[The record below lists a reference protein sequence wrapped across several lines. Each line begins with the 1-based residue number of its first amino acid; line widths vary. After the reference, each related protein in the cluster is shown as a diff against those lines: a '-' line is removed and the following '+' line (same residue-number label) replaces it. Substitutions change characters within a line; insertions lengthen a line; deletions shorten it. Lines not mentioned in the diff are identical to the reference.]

1 MVDDKQQGGRSHET
15 DDPFINP
22 IDAENR
28 TKSENIDVKAR
39 IVLLDSEGDAVG
51 DWDSNEEVPAV
62 VLHFFFHND
71 PYENRID
78 VRIAHRR
85 GKGSK
90 KQAPAA
96 ENMFFRVYAD
106 QIRYLKKWLI
116 VEVRH
121 PIHSTFDPRELADS
135 DSKTAN
141 PTEPVLTF
149 TQVIVNLANDS
160 EATTIP
166 PFSQLRN
173 MMFDESLESLLSE
186 KRLWLA
192 KLKMTSEGEGSRD
205 TRRHGVGLF
214 AKLKDYGTKTATMRS
229 IQKIFNFD
237 DEFYFI
243 VKRDDFDQMI
253 NDWANPPI
261 VLIPH
266 TKIAER
272 LFPKHVDEPFLQK
285 GDHPVPSD
293 LEGYFRER
301 CESVFRDVQEYNMV
315 IGWGAILDQRVE
327 AQNNGNGCVFKGR
340 IQVYSVNRDDEY
352 LAIFDLQSSDEIET
366 DAPERLQTGA
376 RFNVRWYIPDA
387 PTLPPDAMMDLEDQ
401 TDLSPDPSVD
411 RWSATIVSPASFCP
425 VNCWTVILRRPS
437 KETPSATQ
445 PRVITLPRDQT
456 SFTEKNVESED
467 WDVISYQLHLS
478 TKPYNRFLSVNRD
491 LLVKPV
497 KKLIMDTLLGTN
509 PSLLPIRNV
518 LAGIPQKHIQRVLDN
533 IIVSDDFDLLLANV
547 SAMHGPLYTVEGP
560 AGTGKSHAMLALA
573 MMDLGGAN
581 FKYPVHSQDF
591 PENEWC
597 SLFTNWHKSN
607 QGETEPINMY
617 NENTRRQ
624 VIIIVATNSVANDI
638 TIKATDMSRKIF
650 PDSQARIIRVHAVH
664 IEKQV
669 VERAYFKIT
678 NQSSPDQ
685 SSKSAQDLGSGHA
698 VQDHILIPPDERTIL
713 ELKERY
719 YEFLT
724 RIRHGK
730 ITYEDHEFIQ
740 AEETY
745 SRARREQAGISKPQV
760 SARDESSG
768 HNENPADEEMSECNE
783 VDDMDAIVADL
794 RAAAECVNELTQH
807 YSLTRPDTVSS
818 FEGVADPRLKEIS
831 TSLGA
836 AMLGV
841 AGKIPGSPWATPDLG
856 PYHDFDAFWKDRQY
870 KIEAEDEAAFQ
881 KACRRMKRDALGI
894 AHIVIG
900 TPAVITAP
908 TILTCLHP
916 SFVAIDEASM
926 IRETDLHAAFA
937 WFDPISFGLFG
948 DSRQL
953 GPHSSAGKDENPFY
967 QQVQMSL
974 LERMSTAGHMAAF
987 LRHQRRMMRGIQR
1000 LSCDVFYSDKAMI
1013 NAVSDPE
1020 DKARRLA
1027 SWNMDQHEVNSN
1039 ALILDVPWTTE
1050 ECIGTSF
1057 ANAGNRK
1064 VVLDLTRKLVRAGLS
1079 EPKDIVILVGYEAQW
1094 RLYIK
1099 DLHELSQTEPGVAWS
1114 SVRAFKIDAI
1124 QGNEADIVIFD
1135 YVRTG
1140 KQHGFMGAFRRL
1152 NVACSRGR
1160 FGFYLVA
1167 SARTLKQWSDSATR
1181 LLLNYI
1187 SVSNLGTRRLHWT
1200 HPLMSLP
1207 AMSIMSTSW

>member
-1 MVDDKQQGGRSHET
+1 MADDKQQGGRSHET
-15 DDPFINP
+15 DDPFTNP

-28 TKSENIDVKAR
+28 TKGENINVKAR

-62 VLHFFFHND
+62 VLHLFFHNN

-78 VRIAHRR
+78 VRIAYRR

-90 KQAPAA
+90 KQAPTA
-96 ENMFFRVYAD
+96 ENMFFRIYAD
-106 QIRYLKKWLI
+106 QIKDLRKWLI
-116 VEVRH
+116 VE
-121 PIHSTFDPRELADS
+121 TD
-135 DSKTAN
+135 
-141 PTEPVLTF
+141 PTESVPSF
-149 TQVIVNLANDS
+149 KEVIANLANDS
-160 EATTIP
+160 ETTTIP

-173 MMFDESLESLLSE
+173 MTFDESFESLLSSE
-186 KRLWLA
+186 RLWLV

-229 IQKIFNFD
+229 IQKIFGFD

-243 VKRDDFDQMI
+243 VKRRDFDQTI
-253 NDWANPPI
+253 KDWANPPI
-261 VLIPH
+261 VMIPH

-272 LFPKHVDEPFLQK
+272 LFPKHVDKPFLQK

-315 IGWGAILDQRVE
+315 IGWGAILDQQAE
-327 AQNNGNGCVFKGR
+327 ARINGNGSVFKGR
-340 IQVYSVNRDDEY
+340 IQVYSVSRDDEY
-352 LAIFDLQSSDEIET
+352 LAIIDLQYSDQIET
-366 DAPERLQTGA
+366 DAPESLQAGA
-376 RFNVRWYIPDA
+376 RFNVRWYTPDA
-387 PTLPPDAMMDLEDQ
+387 PVLPSDAMMDLEDQ

-411 RWSATIVSPASFCP
+411 RWSATVVSPASFCP

-437 KETPSATQ
+437 KETPGATQ

-456 SFTEKNVESED
+456 SFTENNVDSED
-467 WDVISYQLHLS
+467 WDVISYQLHLR
-478 TKPYNRFLSVNRD
+478 PYDRFLSVNRD
-491 LLVKPV
+491 LVTKPV

-509 PSLLPIRNV
+509 PSLLPLRNA

-573 MMDLGGAN
+573 MMDLGGAD
-581 FKYPVHSQDF
+581 FKYPAHSQDF
-591 PENEWC
+591 PEDEWC

-607 QGETEPINMY
+607 QGETEPINVY
-617 NENTRRQ
+617 QNARRQ
-624 VIIIVATNSVANDI
+624 VVIMVATNSVANGI
-638 TIKATDMSRKIF
+638 TIKATDMFRKIA

-669 VERAYFKIT
+669 VERAYFKIA
-678 NQSSPDQ
+678 NQSSPDH
-685 SSKSAQDLGSGHA
+685 SGKAVQDLGS
-698 VQDHILIPPDERTIL
+698 DHDLQGP
-713 ELKERY
+713 
-719 YEFLT
+719 
-724 RIRHGK
+724 G
-730 ITYEDHEFIQ
+730 
-740 AEETY
+740 
-745 SRARREQAGISKPQV
+745 S
-760 SARDESSG
+760 
-768 HNENPADEEMSECNE
+768 DEEMFECNE
-783 VDDMDAIVADL
+783 VDDMEAIVADL
-794 RAAAECVNELTQH
+794 RTTAEYVNELTQH

-818 FEGVADPRLKEIS
+818 FEGVLDPRLKEIS

-841 AGKIPGSPWATPDLG
+841 AGKIPGSPWAIPGLG
-856 PYHDFDAFWKDRQY
+856 PYHDFDAFWEDRQY
-870 KIEAEDEAAFQ
+870 GIEAENEAAFQ
-881 KACRRMKRDALGI
+881 KACRRMKRDALRI

-900 TPAVITAP
+900 TPAVITEP
-908 TILTCLHP
+908 TIVTCLHP

-926 IRETDLHAAFA
+926 IRETDLHAALA

-953 GPHSSAGKDENPFY
+953 GPHSSAGIDENPFY
-967 QQVQMSL
+967 KQIQMSL

-987 LRHQRRMMRGIQR
+987 LKHQRRMMRDIQR
-1000 LSCDVFYSDKAMI
+1000 LSRDVFYRDKAMI

-1020 DKARRLA
+1020 DKAERLA
-1027 SWNMDQHEVNSN
+1027 SWNMDQHKVNSN

-1050 ECIGTSF
+1050 ERIGTSF

-1099 DLHELSQTEPGVAWS
+1099 DLRELAQTEPSVAWS
-1114 SVRAFKIDAI
+1114 SVRAFMIGAI

-1135 YVRTG
+1135 YVRSG

-1152 NVACSRGR
+1152 NVACSRSR

-1167 SARTLKQWSDSATR
+1167 SARTLKTVERFGYRTPSKLHKFFESRNAKVTLDTSAYVTAGDVDNVDTLVTTER
-1181 LLLNYI
+1181 APSPLPFYTPPSPARNQAR
-1187 SVSNLGTRRLHWT
+1187 SRARRRR
-1200 HPLMSLP
+1200 P
-1207 AMSIMSTSW
+1207 

>member
-1 MVDDKQQGGRSHET
+1 MADEKQQDGRAHEN
-15 DDPFINP
+15 DNPFANP

-28 TKSENIDVKAR
+28 GKVENISLKAR

-51 DWDSNEEVPAV
+51 DWDNNEEVPAV
-62 VLHFFFHND
+62 GLHFVFHND
-71 PYENRID
+71 SYENRID
-78 VRIAHRR
+78 VRIAYRR
-85 GKGSK
+85 ATGSK
-90 KQAPAA
+90 KRAPAA

-106 QIRYLKKWLI
+106 QIKYLKKWLI

-121 PIHSTFDPRELADS
+121 PIHSTFDSEKLADS
-135 DSKTAN
+135 DSKTTSL
-141 PTEPVLTF
+141 TESVPTF
-149 TQVIVNLANDS
+149 TQVIANLANDS

-166 PFSQLRN
+166 PFSQLCS
-173 MMFDESLESLLSE
+173 MMFDESLESLLL
-186 KRLWLA
+186 KRRLWLA

-229 IQKIFNFD
+229 IQKIFRFD

-243 VKRDDFDQMI
+243 VKRDNFDQMI
-253 NDWANPPI
+253 DYWANPPI

-266 TKIAER
+266 TEIAER
-272 LFPKHVDEPFLQK
+272 LFPTHVDEPFLQK
-285 GDHPVPSD
+285 DDHPMPSG
-293 LEGYFRER
+293 LEGYFPER

-315 IGWGAILDQRVE
+315 VGWGTIFDQQVE
-327 AQNNGNGCVFKGR
+327 AQINGNGFVFKGR
-340 IQVYSVNRDDEY
+340 IQVYSVARDDEN
-352 LAIFDLQSSDEIET
+352 LAIIDLQSSDEIDT
-366 DAPERLQTGA
+366 DAPERLQMGA
-376 RFNVRWYIPDA
+376 RFDVRWDTPDA
-387 PTLPPDAMMDLEDQ
+387 FLSFDAMLALEDQ
-401 TDLSPDPSVD
+401 RNTDPSVD
-411 RWSATIVSPASFCP
+411 RWSATVVSPASFCP

-437 KETPSATQ
+437 KETLGATQ

-467 WDVISYQLHLS
+467 WDAISYQLHLS
-478 TKPYNRFLSVNRD
+478 TKLYDRFLSVNRD
-491 LLVKPV
+491 LVAKPV
-497 KKLIMDTLLGTN
+497 NKLIMDTLLGTN
-509 PSLLPIRNV
+509 PGLLPIRNA

-533 IIVSDDFDLLLANV
+533 IMVSNDFDLLLANV

-591 PENEWC
+591 PEDEWC

-607 QGETEPINMY
+607 QGETEPINVY
-617 NENTRRQ
+617 NENAKRQ
-624 VIIIVATNSVANDI
+624 VVIMVATNSVANDM

-669 VERAYFKIT
+669 VERAYFKFA
-678 NQSSPDQ
+678 NQTSSDH
-685 SSKSAQDLGSGHA
+685 SGKSFQGLGSDHA
-698 VQDHILIPPDERTIL
+698 MQDPGSDETVQDHMLSPPDEHTVL
-713 ELKERY
+713 EIKERY
-719 YEFLT
+719 FEFLL
-724 RIRHGK
+724 RIRHGE

-745 SRARREQAGISKPQV
+745 LRARREQAGISEPQV
-760 SARDESSG
+760 PACNDSSG
-768 HNENPADEEMSECNE
+768 HNENPADEEMSACNK
-783 VDDMDAIVADL
+783 VDDMDAIVANL
-794 RAAAECVNELTQH
+794 RAAAECVNELTKH
-807 YSLTRPDTVSS
+807 YSLTRPGIVSS
-818 FEGVADPRLKEIS
+818 FEGVSDPRLKEIS

-841 AGKIPGSPWATPDLG
+841 AGKIPGSPWATPGLG
-856 PYHDFDAFWKDRQY
+856 PYHDFDAFWKDRQFRI
-870 KIEAEDEAAFQ
+870 KAEDEATFQ

-900 TPAVITAP
+900 TPAVITDP

-953 GPHSSAGKDENPFY
+953 GPHSSAGKDKNPFY

-1000 LSCDVFYSDKAMI
+1000 LSRDVFYSGKAMI

-1020 DKARRLA
+1020 DKALRLA
-1027 SWNMDQHEVNSN
+1027 SWNMDQHKVNSN
-1039 ALILDVPWTTE
+1039 ALLLDVSWTTE
-1050 ECIGTSF
+1050 DRIGTSF
-1057 ANAGNRK
+1057 ANAGSRK
-1064 VVLDLTRKLVRAGLS
+1064 VVLDLTRKLVCAGIF

-1094 RLYIK
+1094 SYYIK
-1099 DLHELSQTEPGVAWS
+1099 DLHELARAEPSVAWS
-1114 SVRAFKIDAI
+1114 SVRASKIDAI

-1140 KQHGFMGAFRRL
+1140 KQHGFMGDSRRL

-1160 FGFYLVA
+1160 IGFYLVA
-1167 SARTLKQWSDSATR
+1167 SARTLKIWDRFGDKTPSKLHKFFESWNAKAT
-1181 LLLNYI
+1181 LDK
-1187 SVSNLGTRRLHWT
+1187 
-1200 HPLMSLP
+1200 P
-1207 AMSIMSTSW
+1207 A